1 MAPAGNARCDLGVLS
16 SNPIKKDCVRTLMS
30 ASNSAQITNLY
41 QVVADIQEQMEE
53 SGYSSEV
60 VDAIVSRGLAI
71 LFGNNDDDN

>member
-1 MAPAGNARCDLGVLS
+1 
-16 SNPIKKDCVRTLMS
+16 MS